1 LIAQS
6 DSDLHSA
13 IKVDEPSARR
23 EEALATHNVAGLN
36 VADEPLRVL
45 GVDPEL
51 RFAGGETQVLGLTR
65 GLLRSGHHAE
75 LACDPRGQL
84 YQRARRE
91 GIECHPLSIRNALDF
106 AAGMRLRNLLAR
118 GRYDIVHFH
127 TSRAHSMAP
136 FARGHA
142 RALIVTR
149 RMDYRPN
156 RLFAPYLYNRAVDA
170 VAAISARVAEAL
182 SEAGV
187 SRDRL
192 RIIPS
197 GVDCEQF
204 QPANLSERA
213 EARSRLGVAP
223 DDFMVGAVGMLE
235 ERKGHRYLLEAT
247 AIANRTRSA
256 PPRIKCAIA
265 GEGSKRDELAT
276 FAKELGIAGD
286 VLFLGMTDDSR
297 QLLDALDAFVF
308 PSLKE
313 GLGVAL
319 LEAMA
324 CGLPV
329 VASRAG
335 GVVDIVEDNQSGL
348 LVAPRDAASIADAIA
363 TLVTD
368 TPRRSRL
375 GSAARVRIVE
385 NFSIDA
391 TTKKTIDLYRASLAR
406 RAAGPE
412 GAKH

>member
-1 LIAQS
+1 LIAQV
-6 DSDLHSA
+6 DSDMHPA
-13 IKVDEPSARR
+13 IKMDEPSARR
-23 EEALATHNVAGLN
+23 KETLATQKVAGANL
-36 VADEPLRVL
+36 ADEPLRVL

-65 GLLRSGHHAE
+65 GLLRSGHQAE
-75 LACDPRGQL
+75 IACDPRGQL

-106 AAGMRLRNLLAR
+106 SAGMRLRNLLAR
-118 GRYDIVHFH
+118 ERYDIVHFH

-170 VAAISARVAEAL
+170 VAAISGRVAEAL

-204 QPANLSERA
+204 QPARLSERA

-223 DDFMVGAVGMLE
+223 HDFMVGAVGMLE
-235 ERKGHRYLLEAT
+235 ERKGHRYLLDAI
-247 AIANRTRSA
+247 AIANRARSTPA
-256 PPRIKCAIA
+256 RIKCAIA
-265 GEGSKRDELAT
+265 GEGSMRDELAA
-276 FAKELGIAGD
+276 FAKELGIASD
-286 VLFLGMTDDSR
+286 VLFLGMIGDSR
-297 QLLDALDAFVF
+297 QLLDALDVFVF

-335 GVVDIVEDNQSGL
+335 GVIDIVEDGHSGV
-348 LVAPRDAASIADAIA
+348 LVAPRDAASIAEAIA
-363 TLVTD
+363 ALVAD
-368 TPRRSRL
+368 APRRSGL
-375 GSAARVRIVE
+375 GNAARVRMVE
-385 NFSIDA
+385 NFSLDA
-391 TTKKTIDLYRASLAR
+391 TTKKTIDLYRASLAE
-406 RAAGPE
+406 RAAGLE
-412 GAKH
+412 AKY